1 MRQQLPLTNCPE
13 GANGA
18 KAVMPVGLARG
29 SEACVADAGQNGGH
43 GRAVCQANATAW
55 CVLAGA
61 VLRRCHWLETRK
73 VQNRA
78 KAVMLGAWPW
88 ARSALLRARR
98 TA

>member
-1 MRQQLPLTNCPE
+1 MMH
-13 GANGA
+13 G
-18 KAVMPVGLARG
+18 GLACG
-29 SEACVADAGQNGGH
+29 SVACVADAGQNGGH

-61 VLRRCHWLETRK
+61 VPCRCHWLETRK
-73 VQNRA
+73 LQNRA

-88 ARSALLRARR
+88 ARSALLRAKR